1 MDRMCDDCRVRP
13 AVHHV
18 VVRRGGTEEE
28 LYLCD
33 ECYAKRFGAGRSPW
47 ESLFGGMLGDFFED
61 FFPES
66 REPRAERRPRRESVD
81 ISDWLSEPA
90 RDALARSAEKAAEW
104 GSDLIDTEHLLL
116 ALLDT
121 QVVQAL
127 FKGVKLKPDD
137 VVQYIEH
144 NVPRV
149 EREVKNPELAPRLK
163 RVLVLAA
170 EEAQRL
176 GHSYIGPEHL
186 LIGLVRETDGLAGDL
201 LRKYG
206 ITPESLRQQ
215 VVKMVGKGA
224 EEGRVQEPSSTPT
237 LDKFSRDLTA
247 MAKQGK
253 LDPVIGRHE
262 EIETV
267 IEILSRRTK
276 NNPVLIGEPGVGK
289 TAIVEGLAQRIVNGE
304 VPELLKGKRVV
315 ELDLTGIVAGTKYR
329 GEFEERIRKV
339 LDEVKENQDEI
350 ILFIDEVHLL
360 VGAGGAGEEG
370 TMDAANIL
378 KPMLARG
385 ELHVIGATTL
395 GEYRKRIEKDP
406 ALERRFQPV
415 FVAEPTVEQTA
426 EILRGLK
433 DRLEAHHK
441 VKITEEAIV
450 AAAELAD
457 RYITGRFLPD
467 KAIDILDQA
476 CARIRIRNTMP
487 PIEVQEGEAKIKHLQ
502 REEAAAVAAKDFGR
516 AEEIKRD
523 RQKWEEKRDRA
534 MEEWKRTRAKSVPD
548 VRTEHVAEI
557 VSRLTGIP
565 VSELTKE
572 EREKLLAMEELLH
585 QRIVGQDEAVKA
597 VSEAVRR
604 TRAGLSDPNRP
615 IASFLF
621 LGPTGVG
628 KTELAK
634 ALAWI
639 LFGDEDAIV
648 RIDMSEYMERHA
660 VSRLVGA
667 PPGYVGHEEGGQLTE
682 AVRRRP
688 YSIVLLDEIEKAHPE
703 VFNILLQVLDD
714 GRLTDSKGRTVDFT
728 NTVIIATSNIGA
740 EIIRDNLR
748 MGPEALNYKD
758 LKDRLME
765 ELARYFRPEFINR
778 IDEIIVFQALTRE
791 QIHDIVKL
799 QLERVA
805 RRLRAQRIT
814 PKWTDALIDY
824 LAERGYSPQFGAREL
839 RRIIQSEIEGLLARK
854 LLAGEI
860 GEDVTVEIDYDAEKG
875 EVIARALK
883 SAEVATDEGANETKS
898 ETEGGDS

>member
-1 MDRMCDDCRVRP
+1 MDRLCDVCKVRP
-13 AVHHV
+13 ATHRV
-18 VVRRGGTEEE
+18 VDRRGGLARE

-33 ECYAKRFGAGRSPW
+33 RCYAERYGNLRSPW
-47 ESLFGGMLGDFFED
+47 EFLFGGFFDDFLGDFFD
-61 FFPES
+61 RP
-66 REPRAERRPRRESVD
+66 RPRRTAVD
-81 ISDWLSEPA
+81 ISEWLSQPA
-90 RDALARSAEKAAEW
+90 REALSRSAEKAIER
-104 GSDLIDTEHLLL
+104 GSPHIDTEHLLL

-121 QVVQAL
+121 QVVQAIFRAL
-127 FKGVKLKPDD
+127 KLSPED
-137 VVQYIEH
+137 VEQYIEH
-144 NVPRV
+144 NAPKG
-149 EREVKNPELAPRLK
+149 EAEVKSPDLSPRLK
-163 RVLVLAA
+163 EVLVLAA

-186 LIGLVRETDGLAGDL
+186 LIGLVRESEGLAGDL

-206 ITPESLRQQ
+206 LTPESLRQQ
-215 VVKMVGKGA
+215 VVKVVGKGA
-224 EEGRVQEPSSTPT
+224 EEGRVEEPSPTPT
-237 LDKFSRDLTA
+237 LDKYSRDLTA
-247 MAKQGK
+247 LARQGK

-289 TAIVEGLAQRIVNGE
+289 TAIVEGLAQRIVKGE
-304 VPELLKGKRVV
+304 VPEILKGKRVV
-315 ELDLTGIVAGTKYR
+315 ELDLTGLVAGTKYR

-339 LDEVKENQDEI
+339 LDEVKKNQDQI

-360 VGAGGAGEEG
+360 VGAGGTGEEG

-395 GEYRKRIEKDP
+395 NEYRKRIEKDP

-415 FVAEPTVEQTA
+415 LVSEPTVEQTV
-426 EILRGLK
+426 EILRGLR

-441 VKITEEAIV
+441 VRITEEAIT
-450 AAAELAD
+450 AAAELSD
-457 RYITGRFLPD
+457 RYIRGRFLPD
-467 KAIDILDQA
+467 KAIDLLDQA
-476 CARIRIRNTMP
+476 CARVRIRNTMP
-487 PIEVQEGEAKIKHLQ
+487 PLEVQEAEAKIKELQ
-502 REEAAAVAAKDFGR
+502 REESAAVGAKDFGR
-516 AEEIKRD
+516 AEEIKLELK
-523 RQKWEEKRDRA
+523 KWESKRDQA
-534 MEEWKRTRAKSVPD
+534 LEEWKKTRAKSVPE
-548 VRTEHVAEI
+548 VRMEHVAEI

-572 EREKLLAMEELLH
+572 EREKLLKMEELLH
-585 QRIVGQDEAVKA
+585 QRIVGQDEAVRA
-597 VSEAVRR
+597 VAEAVRR
-604 TRAGLSDPNRP
+604 ARAGLSDPNRP

-660 VSRLVGA
+660 VARLIGA

-688 YSIVLLDEIEKAHPE
+688 YCIVLLDEIEKAHPE

-748 MGPEALNYKD
+748 LGPDALDYQS
-758 LKDRLME
+758 LKERLMG
-765 ELARYFRPEFINR
+765 ELSRYFRPEFINR
-778 IDEIIVFQALTRE
+778 IDEIIVFQALTRD
-791 QIHDIVKL
+791 QIREIVKL
-799 QLERVA
+799 QLERVE
-805 RRLRAQRIT
+805 RRLKAQNIT
-814 PKWTDALIDY
+814 PKWTEALIDY
-824 LAERGYSPQFGAREL
+824 LADRGYSPQFGAREL
-839 RRIIQSEIEGLLARK
+839 RRIVQQEVEGLLARK

-860 GEDVTVEIDYDAEKG
+860 AKGSVVEVDYDRSRGELVVHSLAPAASNPGKG
-875 EVIARALK
+875 
-883 SAEVATDEGANETKS
+883 S
-898 ETEGGDS
+898 EGGDK

>member
-1 MDRMCDDCRVRP
+1 MDRLCDVCKVRP
-13 AVHHV
+13 ATHRV
-18 VVRRGGTEEE
+18 VDRRGGLARE

-33 ECYAKRFGAGRSPW
+33 RCYAERYGNLRSPW
-47 ESLFGGMLGDFFED
+47 EFLFGGFFDDFLGDFFD
-61 FFPES
+61 RP
-66 REPRAERRPRRESVD
+66 RPRRTAVD
-81 ISDWLSEPA
+81 ISEWLSQPA
-90 RDALARSAEKAAEW
+90 REALSRSAEKAVER
-104 GSDLIDTEHLLL
+104 GSPHIDTEHLLL

-121 QVVQAL
+121 QVVQAIFRAL
-127 FKGVKLKPDD
+127 KLSPED
-137 VVQYIEH
+137 VEQYIEH
-144 NVPRV
+144 NAPKG
-149 EREVKNPELAPRLK
+149 EAEVKSPDLSPRLK
-163 RVLVLAA
+163 EVLVLAA

-186 LIGLVRETDGLAGDL
+186 LIGLVRESEGLAGDL

-206 ITPESLRQQ
+206 LTPESLRQQ
-215 VVKMVGKGA
+215 VVKVVGKGA
-224 EEGRVQEPSSTPT
+224 EEGRVEEPSPTPT
-237 LDKFSRDLTA
+237 LDKYSRDLTA
-247 MAKQGK
+247 LARQGK

-289 TAIVEGLAQRIVNGE
+289 TAIVEGLAQRIVKGE
-304 VPELLKGKRVV
+304 VPEILKGKRVV
-315 ELDLTGIVAGTKYR
+315 ELDLTGLVAGTKYR

-339 LDEVKENQDEI
+339 LDEVKKNQDQI

-360 VGAGGAGEEG
+360 VGAGGTGEEG

-415 FVAEPTVEQTA
+415 LVSEPTVEQTV
-426 EILRGLK
+426 EILRGLR

-441 VKITEEAIV
+441 VRITEEAIT
-450 AAAELAD
+450 AAAELSD
-457 RYITGRFLPD
+457 RYIRGRFLPD
-467 KAIDILDQA
+467 KAIDLLDQA
-476 CARIRIRNTMP
+476 CARVRIRNTMP
-487 PIEVQEGEAKIKHLQ
+487 PLEVQEAEAKIKELQ
-502 REEAAAVAAKDFGR
+502 REESAAVGAKDFGR
-516 AEEIKRD
+516 AEEIKLELK
-523 RQKWEEKRDRA
+523 KWESKRDQA
-534 MEEWKRTRAKSVPD
+534 LEEWKKTRAKSVPE
-548 VRTEHVAEI
+548 VRMEHVAEI

-572 EREKLLAMEELLH
+572 EREKLLKMEELLH
-585 QRIVGQDEAVKA
+585 QRIVGQDEAVRA
-597 VSEAVRR
+597 VAEAVRR
-604 TRAGLSDPNRP
+604 ARAGLSDPNRP

-660 VSRLVGA
+660 VARLIGA

-688 YSIVLLDEIEKAHPE
+688 YCIVLLDEIEKAHPE

-748 MGPEALNYKD
+748 LGPDALDYQS
-758 LKDRLME
+758 LKERLMG
-765 ELARYFRPEFINR
+765 ELSRYFRPEFINR
-778 IDEIIVFQALTRE
+778 IDEIIVFQALTRD
-791 QIHDIVKL
+791 QIREIVKL
-799 QLERVA
+799 QLERVE
-805 RRLRAQRIT
+805 RRLKAQNIT
-814 PKWTDALIDY
+814 PKWTEALIDY
-824 LAERGYSPQFGAREL
+824 LADRGYSPQFGAREL
-839 RRIIQSEIEGLLARK
+839 RRVIQQEVEGLLARK

-860 GEDVTVEIDYDAEKG
+860 AKGSVVEVDYDRSRGELVVHSLAPAASNPGKG
-875 EVIARALK
+875 
-883 SAEVATDEGANETKS
+883 S
-898 ETEGGDS
+898 EGGDK

>member
-1 MDRMCDDCRVRP
+1 MERRCDICGVRP
-13 AVHHV
+13 ATHRLVE
-18 VVRRGGTEEE
+18 RRGGLSRE
-28 LYLCD
+28 LNLCE
-33 ECYAKRFGAGRSPW
+33 ECYRQHYGPRSPW
-47 ESLFGGMLGDFFED
+47 ESLFGGFFDDFFGE
-61 FFPES
+61 FFGPFE
-66 REPRAERRPRRESVD
+66 EPRPRRTAVD
-81 ISDWLSEPA
+81 ISEWLSQPA
-90 RDALARSAEKAAEW
+90 REALSRSAEKAIER
-104 GSDLIDTEHLLL
+104 GSPHIDTEHLLL

-121 QVVQAL
+121 QVVQAIFRAL
-127 FKGVKLKPDD
+127 KLSPED
-137 VVQYIEH
+137 VEQYIEH
-144 NVPRV
+144 NAPKG
-149 EREVKNPELAPRLK
+149 EAEVKSPDLSPRLK
-163 RVLVLAA
+163 EVLMLAA

-186 LIGLVRETDGLAGDL
+186 LIGLVRESEGLAGDL

-206 ITPESLRQQ
+206 LTPESLRQQ
-215 VVKMVGKGA
+215 VVKVVGKGA
-224 EEGRVQEPSSTPT
+224 EEGRVEEPSSTPT
-237 LDKFSRDLTA
+237 LDKYSRDLTA
-247 MAKQGK
+247 LARQGK

-289 TAIVEGLAQRIVNGE
+289 TAIVEGLAQRIVKGE
-304 VPELLKGKRVV
+304 VPEILKGKRVV
-315 ELDLTGIVAGTKYR
+315 ELDLTGLVAGTKYR

-339 LDEVKENQDEI
+339 LDEVRKNQDQI

-360 VGAGGAGEEG
+360 VGAGGTGEEG

-415 FVAEPTVEQTA
+415 FVAEPTVEQTI
-426 EILRGLK
+426 EILRGLR

-441 VKITEEAIV
+441 VRITEEAIV
-450 AAAELAD
+450 AAAELSD
-457 RYITGRFLPD
+457 RYIRGRFLPD
-467 KAIDILDQA
+467 KAIDLLDQA
-476 CARIRIRNTMP
+476 CARVRIRNTMP
-487 PIEVQEGEAKIKHLQ
+487 PPEVQEAEAKIKQLE
-502 REEAAAVAAKDFGR
+502 REESAAVGAKDFGR
-516 AEEIKRD
+516 AEEIKLEL
-523 RQKWEEKRDRA
+523 KEWEKKRDRA
-534 MEEWKRTRAKSVPD
+534 LEEWKKTRAKSIPE

-565 VSELTKE
+565 VSELTQE
-572 EREKLLAMEELLH
+572 EREKLLKMEELLH
-585 QRIVGQDEAVKA
+585 QRIVGQDEAVRA
-597 VSEAVRR
+597 VAEAVRR
-604 TRAGLSDPNRP
+604 ARAGLSDPNRP

-660 VSRLVGA
+660 VARLIGA
-667 PPGYVGHEEGGQLTE
+667 PPGYVGYEEGGQLTE

-688 YSIVLLDEIEKAHPE
+688 YCIVLLDEIEKAHPE

-748 MGPEALNYKD
+748 LGPDALDYQA
-758 LKDRLME
+758 LKGRLME
-765 ELARYFRPEFINR
+765 ELSRYFRPEFINR
-778 IDEIIVFQALTRE
+778 IDEIIVFQALTRD
-791 QIHDIVKL
+791 QIREIVKL
-799 QLERVA
+799 QLERVE
-805 RRLRAQRIT
+805 RRLKAQNIT
-814 PKWTDALIDY
+814 PKWTEALIDY
-824 LAERGYSPQFGAREL
+824 LADRGYSPQFGAREL
-839 RRIIQSEIEGLLARK
+839 RRIIQQEVEGLLARR

-860 GEDVTVEIDYDAEKG
+860 KEGSTIEVDYDRERR
-875 EVIARALK
+875 EVVVRPVELASVEEN
-883 SAEVATDEGANETKS
+883 SAGPDVEEGK
-898 ETEGGDS
+898 EGGGK

>member
-1 MDRMCDDCRVRP
+1 MDRMCDDCRIRP

-276 NNPVLIGEPGVGK
+276 NNP
-289 TAIVEGLAQRIVNGE
+289 
-304 VPELLKGKRVV
+304 
-315 ELDLTGIVAGTKYR
+315 
-329 GEFEERIRKV
+329 
-339 LDEVKENQDEI
+339 

>member
-1 MDRMCDDCRVRP
+1 MDRLCDVCKVRP
-13 AVHHV
+13 ATHRIVD
-18 VVRRGGTEEE
+18 RRGGLARE

-33 ECYAKRFGAGRSPW
+33 RCYAERYGNLRSPW
-47 ESLFGGMLGDFFED
+47 EFLFGGFFDDFLGDFFD
-61 FFPES
+61 RP
-66 REPRAERRPRRESVD
+66 RPRRTAVD
-81 ISDWLSEPA
+81 ISEWLSQPA
-90 RDALARSAEKAAEW
+90 REALSRSAEKAVER
-104 GSDLIDTEHLLL
+104 GSPHIDTEHLLL

-121 QVVQAL
+121 QVVQAIFRAL
-127 FKGVKLKPDD
+127 KLSPED
-137 VVQYIEH
+137 VEQYIEH
-144 NVPRV
+144 NAPKG
-149 EREVKNPELAPRLK
+149 EAEVKSPDLSPRLK
-163 RVLVLAA
+163 EVLVLAA

-186 LIGLVRETDGLAGDL
+186 LIGLVRESEGLAGDL

-206 ITPESLRQQ
+206 LTPESLRQQ
-215 VVKMVGKGA
+215 VVKVVGKGA
-224 EEGRVQEPSSTPT
+224 EEGRVEEPSPTPT
-237 LDKFSRDLTA
+237 LDKYSRDLTA
-247 MAKQGK
+247 LARQGK

-289 TAIVEGLAQRIVNGE
+289 TAIVEGLAQRIVKGE
-304 VPELLKGKRVV
+304 VPEILKGKRVV
-315 ELDLTGIVAGTKYR
+315 ELDLTGLVAGTKYR

-339 LDEVKENQDEI
+339 LDEVKKNQDQI

-360 VGAGGAGEEG
+360 VGAGGTGEEG

-395 GEYRKRIEKDP
+395 NEYRKRIEKDP

-415 FVAEPTVEQTA
+415 LVSEPTVEQTV
-426 EILRGLK
+426 EILRGLR

-441 VKITEEAIV
+441 VRITEEAIT
-450 AAAELAD
+450 AAAELSD
-457 RYITGRFLPD
+457 RYIRGRFLPD
-467 KAIDILDQA
+467 KAIDLLDQA
-476 CARIRIRNTMP
+476 CARVRIRNTMP
-487 PIEVQEGEAKIKHLQ
+487 PLEVQEAEAKIKELQ
-502 REEAAAVAAKDFGR
+502 REESAAVGAKDFGR
-516 AEEIKRD
+516 AEEIKLELK
-523 RQKWEEKRDRA
+523 KWESKRDQA
-534 MEEWKRTRAKSVPD
+534 LEEWKKTRAKSVPE
-548 VRTEHVAEI
+548 VRMEHVAEI

-572 EREKLLAMEELLH
+572 EREKLLKMEELLH
-585 QRIVGQDEAVKA
+585 QRIVGQDEAVRA
-597 VSEAVRR
+597 VAEAVRR
-604 TRAGLSDPNRP
+604 ARAGLSDPNRP

-660 VSRLVGA
+660 VARLIGA

-688 YSIVLLDEIEKAHPE
+688 YCIVLLDEIEKAHPE

-748 MGPEALNYKD
+748 LGPDALDYQS
-758 LKDRLME
+758 LKERLMG
-765 ELARYFRPEFINR
+765 ELSRYFRPEFINR
-778 IDEIIVFQALTRE
+778 IDEIIVFQALTRD
-791 QIHDIVKL
+791 QIREIVKL
-799 QLERVA
+799 QLERVE
-805 RRLRAQRIT
+805 RRLKAQNIT
-814 PKWTDALIDY
+814 PKWTEALIDY
-824 LAERGYSPQFGAREL
+824 LADRGYSPQFGAREL
-839 RRIIQSEIEGLLARK
+839 RRVIQQEVEGLLARK

-860 GEDVTVEIDYDAEKG
+860 AKGSVVEVDYDRSRGELVVHSLAPAASNPGKG
-875 EVIARALK
+875 
-883 SAEVATDEGANETKS
+883 S
-898 ETEGGDS
+898 EGGDK

>member
-1 MDRMCDDCRVRP
+1 MDRLCDVCKVRP
-13 AVHHV
+13 ATHRV
-18 VVRRGGTEEE
+18 VDRRGDLARE

-33 ECYAKRFGAGRSPW
+33 RCYAERYGNLRSPW
-47 ESLFGGMLGDFFED
+47 EFLFGGFFDDFLGDFFD
-61 FFPES
+61 RP
-66 REPRAERRPRRESVD
+66 RPRRTAVD
-81 ISDWLSEPA
+81 ISEWLSQPA
-90 RDALARSAEKAAEW
+90 REALSRSAEKAIER
-104 GSDLIDTEHLLL
+104 GSPHIDTEHLLL

-121 QVVQAL
+121 QVVQAIFRAL
-127 FKGVKLKPDD
+127 KLSPED
-137 VVQYIEH
+137 VEQYIEH
-144 NVPRV
+144 NAPKG
-149 EREVKNPELAPRLK
+149 EAEVKSPDLSPRLK
-163 RVLVLAA
+163 EVLVLAA

-186 LIGLVRETDGLAGDL
+186 LIGLVRESEGLAGDL

-206 ITPESLRQQ
+206 LTPESLRQQ
-215 VVKMVGKGA
+215 VVKVVGKGA
-224 EEGRVQEPSSTPT
+224 EEGRVEEPSPTPT
-237 LDKFSRDLTA
+237 LDKYSRDLTA
-247 MAKQGK
+247 LARQGK

-289 TAIVEGLAQRIVNGE
+289 TAIVEGLAQRIVKGE
-304 VPELLKGKRVV
+304 VPEILKGKRVV
-315 ELDLTGIVAGTKYR
+315 ELDLTGLVAGTKYR

-339 LDEVKENQDEI
+339 LDEVKKNQDQI

-360 VGAGGAGEEG
+360 VGAGGTGEEG

-395 GEYRKRIEKDP
+395 NEYRKRIEKDP

-415 FVAEPTVEQTA
+415 LVSEPTVEQTV
-426 EILRGLK
+426 EILRGLR

-441 VKITEEAIV
+441 VRITEEAIT
-450 AAAELAD
+450 AAAELSD
-457 RYITGRFLPD
+457 RYIRGRFLPD
-467 KAIDILDQA
+467 KAIDLLDQA
-476 CARIRIRNTMP
+476 CARVRIRNTMP
-487 PIEVQEGEAKIKHLQ
+487 PLEVQEAEAKIKELQ
-502 REEAAAVAAKDFGR
+502 REESAAVGAKDFGR
-516 AEEIKRD
+516 AEEIKLELK
-523 RQKWEEKRDRA
+523 KWESKRDQA
-534 MEEWKRTRAKSVPD
+534 LEEWKKTRAKSVPE
-548 VRTEHVAEI
+548 VRMEHVAEI

-572 EREKLLAMEELLH
+572 EREKLLKMEELLH
-585 QRIVGQDEAVKA
+585 QRIVGQDEAVRA
-597 VSEAVRR
+597 VAEAVRR
-604 TRAGLSDPNRP
+604 ARAGLSDPNRP

-660 VSRLVGA
+660 VARLIGA

-688 YSIVLLDEIEKAHPE
+688 YCIVLLDEIEKAHPE

-748 MGPEALNYKD
+748 LGPDALDYQS
-758 LKDRLME
+758 LKERLMG
-765 ELARYFRPEFINR
+765 ELSRYFRPEFINR
-778 IDEIIVFQALTRE
+778 IDEIIVFQALTRD
-791 QIHDIVKL
+791 QIREIVKL
-799 QLERVA
+799 QLERVE
-805 RRLRAQRIT
+805 RRLKAQNIT
-814 PKWTDALIDY
+814 PKWTEALIDY
-824 LAERGYSPQFGAREL
+824 LADRGYSPQFGAREL
-839 RRIIQSEIEGLLARK
+839 RRIIQQEVEGLLARK

-860 GEDVTVEIDYDAEKG
+860 AKGSTVEVDYDRSRGELVVHSLAPAASNPGKG
-875 EVIARALK
+875 
-883 SAEVATDEGANETKS
+883 S
-898 ETEGGDS
+898 EGGDK

>member
-1 MDRMCDDCRVRP
+1 MDRLCDVCKVRP
-13 AVHHV
+13 ATHRIVD
-18 VVRRGGTEEE
+18 RRGGLARE

-33 ECYAKRFGAGRSPW
+33 RCYAERYGNLRSPW
-47 ESLFGGMLGDFFED
+47 EFLFGGFFDDFLGDFFD
-61 FFPES
+61 RP
-66 REPRAERRPRRESVD
+66 RPRRTAVD
-81 ISDWLSEPA
+81 ISEWLSQPA
-90 RDALARSAEKAAEW
+90 REALSRSAEKAVER
-104 GSDLIDTEHLLL
+104 GSPHIDTEHLLL

-121 QVVQAL
+121 QVVQAIFRAL
-127 FKGVKLKPDD
+127 KLSPED
-137 VVQYIEH
+137 VEQYIEH
-144 NVPRV
+144 NAPKG
-149 EREVKNPELAPRLK
+149 EAEVKSPDLSPRLK
-163 RVLVLAA
+163 EVLVLAA

-186 LIGLVRETDGLAGDL
+186 LIGLVRESEGLAGDL

-206 ITPESLRQQ
+206 LTPESLRQQ
-215 VVKMVGKGA
+215 VVKVVGKGA
-224 EEGRVQEPSSTPT
+224 EEGRVEEPSPTPT

-247 MAKQGK
+247 LARQGK

-289 TAIVEGLAQRIVNGE
+289 TAIVEGLAQRIVKGE
-304 VPELLKGKRVV
+304 VPEILKGKRVV
-315 ELDLTGIVAGTKYR
+315 ELDLTGLVAGTKYR

-339 LDEVKENQDEI
+339 LDEVKKNQDQI

-360 VGAGGAGEEG
+360 VGAGGTGEEG

-415 FVAEPTVEQTA
+415 LVSEPTVEQTV
-426 EILRGLK
+426 EILRGLR

-441 VKITEEAIV
+441 VRITEEAIT
-450 AAAELAD
+450 AAAELSD
-457 RYITGRFLPD
+457 RYIRGRFLPD
-467 KAIDILDQA
+467 KAIDLLDQA
-476 CARIRIRNTMP
+476 CARVRIRNTMP
-487 PIEVQEGEAKIKHLQ
+487 PLEVQEAEAKIKELQ
-502 REEAAAVAAKDFGR
+502 REESAAVGAKDFGR
-516 AEEIKRD
+516 AEEIKLELK
-523 RQKWEEKRDRA
+523 KWESKRDQA
-534 MEEWKRTRAKSVPD
+534 LEEWKKTRAKSVPE
-548 VRTEHVAEI
+548 VRMEHVAEI

-572 EREKLLAMEELLH
+572 EREKLLKMEELLH
-585 QRIVGQDEAVKA
+585 QRIVGQDEAVRA
-597 VSEAVRR
+597 VAEAVRR
-604 TRAGLSDPNRP
+604 ARAGLSDPNRP

-660 VSRLVGA
+660 VARLIGA

-688 YSIVLLDEIEKAHPE
+688 YCIVLLDEIEKAHPE

-748 MGPEALNYKD
+748 LGPDALDYQA
-758 LKDRLME
+758 LKERLMG
-765 ELARYFRPEFINR
+765 ELSRYFRPEFINR
-778 IDEIIVFQALTRE
+778 IDEIIVFQALTRD
-791 QIHDIVKL
+791 QIREIVKL
-799 QLERVA
+799 QLERVE
-805 RRLRAQRIT
+805 RRLKAQNIT
-814 PKWTDALIDY
+814 PKWTEALIDY
-824 LAERGYSPQFGAREL
+824 LADRGYSPQFGAREL
-839 RRIIQSEIEGLLARK
+839 RRIIQQEVEGLLARK

-860 GEDVTVEIDYDAEKG
+860 AKGSVVEVDYDRSRRELVVHSLAPAASNPEKG
-875 EVIARALK
+875 SK
-883 SAEVATDEGANETKS
+883 
-898 ETEGGDS
+898 GGDK

>member
-1 MDRMCDDCRVRP
+1 MDRLCDVCKVRP
-13 AVHHV
+13 ATHRV
-18 VVRRGGTEEE
+18 VDRRGDLARE

-33 ECYAKRFGAGRSPW
+33 RCYAERYGNLRSPW
-47 ESLFGGMLGDFFED
+47 EFLFGGFFDDFLGDFFD
-61 FFPES
+61 RP
-66 REPRAERRPRRESVD
+66 RPRRTAVD
-81 ISDWLSEPA
+81 ISEWLSQPA
-90 RDALARSAEKAAEW
+90 REALSRSAEKAVER
-104 GSDLIDTEHLLL
+104 GSPHIDTEHLLL

-121 QVVQAL
+121 QVVQAIFRAL
-127 FKGVKLKPDD
+127 KLSPED
-137 VVQYIEH
+137 VEQYIEH
-144 NVPRV
+144 NAPKG
-149 EREVKNPELAPRLK
+149 EAEVKSPDLSPRLK
-163 RVLVLAA
+163 EVLVLAA

-186 LIGLVRETDGLAGDL
+186 LIGLVRESEGLAGDL

-206 ITPESLRQQ
+206 LTPESLRQQ
-215 VVKMVGKGA
+215 VVKVVGKGA
-224 EEGRVQEPSSTPT
+224 EEGRVEEPSPTPT
-237 LDKFSRDLTA
+237 LDKYSRDLTA
-247 MAKQGK
+247 LARQGK

-289 TAIVEGLAQRIVNGE
+289 TAIVEGLAQRIVKGE
-304 VPELLKGKRVV
+304 VPEILKGKRVV
-315 ELDLTGIVAGTKYR
+315 ELDLTGLVAGTKYR

-339 LDEVKENQDEI
+339 LDEVKKNQDQI

-360 VGAGGAGEEG
+360 VGAGGTGEEG

-395 GEYRKRIEKDP
+395 NEYRKRIEKDP

-415 FVAEPTVEQTA
+415 LVSEPTVEQTV
-426 EILRGLK
+426 EILRGLR

-441 VKITEEAIV
+441 VRITEEAIT
-450 AAAELAD
+450 AAAELSD
-457 RYITGRFLPD
+457 RYIRGRFLPD
-467 KAIDILDQA
+467 KAIDLLDQA
-476 CARIRIRNTMP
+476 CARVRIRNTMP
-487 PIEVQEGEAKIKHLQ
+487 PLEVQEAEAKIKELQ
-502 REEAAAVAAKDFGR
+502 REESAAVGAKDFGR
-516 AEEIKRD
+516 AEEIKLELK
-523 RQKWEEKRDRA
+523 KWESKRDQA
-534 MEEWKRTRAKSVPD
+534 LEEWKKTRAKSVPE
-548 VRTEHVAEI
+548 VRMEHVAEI

-572 EREKLLAMEELLH
+572 EREKLLKMEELLH
-585 QRIVGQDEAVKA
+585 QRIVGQDEAVRA
-597 VSEAVRR
+597 VAEAVRR
-604 TRAGLSDPNRP
+604 ARAGLSDPNRP

-660 VSRLVGA
+660 VARLIGA

-688 YSIVLLDEIEKAHPE
+688 YCIVLLDEIEKAHPE

-748 MGPEALNYKD
+748 LGPDALDYQS
-758 LKDRLME
+758 LKERLMG
-765 ELARYFRPEFINR
+765 ELSRYFRPEFINR
-778 IDEIIVFQALTRE
+778 IDEIIVFQALTRD
-791 QIHDIVKL
+791 QIREIVKL
-799 QLERVA
+799 QLERVE
-805 RRLRAQRIT
+805 RRLKAQNIT
-814 PKWTDALIDY
+814 PKWTEALIDY
-824 LAERGYSPQFGAREL
+824 LADRGYSPQFGAREL
-839 RRIIQSEIEGLLARK
+839 RRIIQQEVEGLLARK

-860 GEDVTVEIDYDAEKG
+860 AKGSTVEVDYDRSRGELVVHSLAPAASNPEKG
-875 EVIARALK
+875 
-883 SAEVATDEGANETKS
+883 S
-898 ETEGGDS
+898 EGGDK

>member
-1 MDRMCDDCRVRP
+1 MMARLCDICKVRP
-13 AVHHV
+13 ATHRIVD
-18 VVRRGGTEEE
+18 RRGGQVRE

-33 ECYAKRFGAGRSPW
+33 QCYQRYYGGLRSPW
-47 ESLFGGMLGDFFED
+47 ESLFGGFFDDLLSDFFGGTG
-61 FFPES
+61 PATPQ
-66 REPRAERRPRRESVD
+66 RTAVD
-81 ISDWLSEPA
+81 ISEWLSGPA
-90 RDALARSAEKAAEW
+90 REALQRAAEVA
-104 GSDLIDTEHLLL
+104 SEYKSRDIDTEHLLL
-116 ALLDT
+116 SLLSS
-121 QVVQAL
+121 
-127 FKGVKLKPDD
+127 D
-137 VVQYIEH
+137 VVKAIFKALNLSPEDVEQYIERTA
-144 NVPRV
+144 PRGD
-149 EREVKNPELAPRLK
+149 EEVKSPGLSPRLK
-163 RVLVLAA
+163 EVLVLAA

-186 LIGLVRETDGLAGDL
+186 LIGLLRESDGLAGDL

-206 ITPESLRQQ
+206 LTPESLRQQ
-215 VVKMVGKGA
+215 VVKVVGKGA
-224 EEGRVQEPSSTPT
+224 EEGRVEEPSSTPT
-237 LDKFSRDLTA
+237 LDKYSRDLTA
-247 MAKQGK
+247 LAKQGK

-289 TAIVEGLAQRIVNGE
+289 TAIVEGLAQRIVKGE
-304 VPELLKGKRVV
+304 VPEILKGKRVV
-315 ELDLTGIVAGTKYR
+315 ELDLTGLVAGTKYR

-339 LDEVKENQDEI
+339 LDEVKKHQDEI

-360 VGAGGAGEEG
+360 VGAGGTGEEG

-395 GEYRKRIEKDP
+395 NEYRKRIEKDP

-415 FVAEPTVEQTA
+415 LVSEPTVEQTI
-426 EILRGLK
+426 EILRGLR

-441 VKITEEAIV
+441 VRITGEAIV
-450 AAAELAD
+450 AAAELSD
-457 RYITGRFLPD
+457 RYIRGRFLPD
-467 KAIDILDQA
+467 KAIDLLDQA
-476 CARIRIRNTMP
+476 CARVRIRNTMP
-487 PIEVQEGEAKIKHLQ
+487 PPEVQEAEAKIKQLK
-502 REEAAAVAAKDFGR
+502 REESAAVAAKDFGR
-516 AEEIKRD
+516 AEEIKLEL
-523 RQKWEEKRDRA
+523 KNWEEKRDKSLEA
-534 MEEWKRTRAKSVPD
+534 WKKTRAKEVPE
-548 VRTEHVAEI
+548 VTAEHVAEI

-565 VSELTKE
+565 VSELTQE
-572 EREKLLAMEELLH
+572 EREKLLKMEELLH
-585 QRIVGQDEAVKA
+585 QRIVGQDEAVRA
-597 VSEAVRR
+597 VAEAVRR
-604 TRAGLSDPNRP
+604 SRAGLSDPNRP

-639 LFGDEDAIV
+639 LFGDEDAII
-648 RIDMSEYMERHA
+648 RIDMSEYMERHT

-714 GRLTDSKGRTVDFT
+714 GRLTDAKGRTVDFT

-740 EIIRDNLR
+740 EIIQDNLR
-748 MGPEALNYKD
+748 LGPDALDYQA
-758 LKDRLME
+758 LKSRLME

-778 IDEIIVFQALTRE
+778 IDEIIVFQALTRD
-791 QIHDIVKL
+791 QIRDIVRL
-799 QLERVA
+799 QLAKVE
-805 RRLRAQRIT
+805 RRLRAQGIEVN
-814 PKWTDALIDY
+814 WTEALVDY
-824 LAERGYSPQFGAREL
+824 LADRGYSPQFGAREL
-839 RRIIQSEIEGLLARK
+839 RRVIQQEVEGLLARK

-860 GEDVTVEIDYDAEKG
+860 KEGSAIEVDYDPGKKELVIRSPAEAPAG
-875 EVIARALK
+875 DA
-883 SAEVATDEGANETKS
+883 SG
-898 ETEGGDS
+898 EGGDK

>member
-1 MDRMCDDCRVRP
+1 MDRLCDVCKVRP
-13 AVHHV
+13 ATHRV
-18 VVRRGGTEEE
+18 VDRRGGLARE

-33 ECYAKRFGAGRSPW
+33 RCYAERYGNLRSPW
-47 ESLFGGMLGDFFED
+47 EFLFGGFFDDFLGDFFD
-61 FFPES
+61 RP
-66 REPRAERRPRRESVD
+66 RPRRTAVD
-81 ISDWLSEPA
+81 ISEWLSQPA
-90 RDALARSAEKAAEW
+90 REALSRSAEKAIER
-104 GSDLIDTEHLLL
+104 GSPHIDTEHLLL

-121 QVVQAL
+121 QVVQAIFRAL
-127 FKGVKLKPDD
+127 KLSPED
-137 VVQYIEH
+137 VEQYIEH
-144 NVPRV
+144 NAPKG
-149 EREVKNPELAPRLK
+149 EAEVKSPDLSPRLK
-163 RVLVLAA
+163 EVLVLAA

-186 LIGLVRETDGLAGDL
+186 LIGLVRESEGLAGDL

-206 ITPESLRQQ
+206 LTPESLRQQ
-215 VVKMVGKGA
+215 VVKVVGKGA
-224 EEGRVQEPSSTPT
+224 EEGRVEEPSPTPT

-247 MAKQGK
+247 LARQGK

-289 TAIVEGLAQRIVNGE
+289 TAIVEGLAQRIVKGE
-304 VPELLKGKRVV
+304 VPEILKGKRVV
-315 ELDLTGIVAGTKYR
+315 ELDLTGLVAGTKYR

-339 LDEVKENQDEI
+339 LDEVKKNQDQI

-360 VGAGGAGEEG
+360 VGAGGTGEEG

-395 GEYRKRIEKDP
+395 NEYRKRIEKDP

-415 FVAEPTVEQTA
+415 LVSEPTVEQTV
-426 EILRGLK
+426 EILRGLR

-441 VKITEEAIV
+441 VRITEEAIT
-450 AAAELAD
+450 AAAELSD
-457 RYITGRFLPD
+457 RYIRGRFLPD
-467 KAIDILDQA
+467 KAIDLLDQA
-476 CARIRIRNTMP
+476 CARVRIRNTMP
-487 PIEVQEGEAKIKHLQ
+487 PLEVQEAEAKIKELQ
-502 REEAAAVAAKDFGR
+502 REESAAVGAKDFGR
-516 AEEIKRD
+516 AEEIKLELK
-523 RQKWEEKRDRA
+523 KWESKRDQA
-534 MEEWKRTRAKSVPD
+534 LEEWKKTRAKSVPE
-548 VRTEHVAEI
+548 VRMEHVAEI

-572 EREKLLAMEELLH
+572 EREKLLKMEELLH
-585 QRIVGQDEAVKA
+585 QRIVGQDEAVRA
-597 VSEAVRR
+597 VAEAVRR
-604 TRAGLSDPNRP
+604 ARAGLSDPNRP

-660 VSRLVGA
+660 VARLIGA

-688 YSIVLLDEIEKAHPE
+688 YCIVLLDEIEKAHPE

-748 MGPEALNYKD
+748 LGPDALDYQS
-758 LKDRLME
+758 LKERLMG
-765 ELARYFRPEFINR
+765 ELSRYFRPEFINR
-778 IDEIIVFQALTRE
+778 IDEIIVFQALTRD
-791 QIHDIVKL
+791 QIREIVKL
-799 QLERVA
+799 QLERVE
-805 RRLRAQRIT
+805 RRLKAQNIT
-814 PKWTDALIDY
+814 PKWTEALIDY
-824 LAERGYSPQFGAREL
+824 LADRGYSPQFGAREL
-839 RRIIQSEIEGLLARK
+839 RRIIQQEVEGLLARK

-860 GEDVTVEIDYDAEKG
+860 AKGSVVEVDYDRSRGELVVHSLAPAASNPGKG
-875 EVIARALK
+875 
-883 SAEVATDEGANETKS
+883 S
-898 ETEGGDS
+898 EGGDK